1 MGRRLTRKQI
11 KHDEFVTL
19 VDKLV
24 HWMGENWRQSAAAA
38 GGVVVL
44 ALLWWGGTAL
54 LGSRQDAASVAL
66 TKAIDMLNAP
76 VGSAAP
82 AAATVKF
89 ATEAAKLEEAEKAFS
104 SVKSHYW
111 LTPQARLARFYL
123 ACIQA
128 ERGDSDAAIR
138 AMGAVAGKRTA
149 TPAVRLAMLDLV
161 NMRLARSDAREL
173 IPSLQAMVDGK
184 DPRLPPDA
192 ALYELGRIQE
202 NSGNHVE
209 AAQLYRKLLDE
220 FPSSPYRNDAQQR
233 LSGAS

>member
-19 VDKLV
+19 VDRLV
-24 HWMGENWRQSAAAA
+24 HWMGENWRQSVAAAA
-38 GGVVVL
+38 AVVVL

-66 TKAIDMLNAP
+66 TKAIGILNAP

-82 AAATVKF
+82 ADATEKF
-89 ATEAAKLEEAEKAFS
+89 ATESAKLDAAEKAFA

-111 LTPQARLARFYL
+111 LTPQAGLARFYL

-128 ERGDSDAAIR
+128 QRGDTDAAIR
-138 AMGAVAGKRTA
+138 AMTAVAGRGSA
-149 TPAVRLAMLDLV
+149 SPAVRLAMLDLV
-161 NMRLARSDAREL
+161 NLRIAKSDAREL
-173 IPSLQAMVDGK
+173 IPTLQAMVDGK
-184 DPRLPPDA
+184 DSRLPPDA

-202 NSGNHVE
+202 DSGNHVE

-220 FPSSPYRNDAQQR
+220 FPGSPYRNDAQQR